1 MVWVFRRP
9 RSLQIK
15 KQGEEEWRQLED
27 DEQLYIDEGDRLRV
41 NYVDVKGNLE
51 KEDDLGQC
59 VTGDTLLAV
68 AKTEGSELD
77 NIEGSDLRRRSE
89 PVEIK
94 DVKGGEKV
102 WSLDT
107 DTGEMVARK
116 IKGLMDMG

>member
-1 MVWVFRRP
+1 M
-9 RSLQIK
+9 QIK